1 MSTIVDFS
9 QPLSLLSVTF
19 STVELIHYHYFYSIV
34 TFWFSLQ
41 LKESNIEEVVKQ
53 SSEAEE
59 SAKVFLEEL
68 LSDVCGSIDK
78 QKSEYMESANKC
90 DAEGKSQKV

>member
-1 MSTIVDFS
+1 MV
-9 QPLSLLSVTF
+9 
-19 STVELIHYHYFYSIV
+19 HYFYSII
-34 TFWFSLQ
+34 TFCFFLQ
-41 LKESNIEEVVKQ
+41 LTESNIEEVVKQ

-59 SAKVFLEEL
+59 SVKVFLEEL

-90 DAEGKSQKV
+90 DAEGKSLKV

>member
-1 MSTIVDFS
+1 M
-9 QPLSLLSVTF
+9 TF
-19 STVELIHYHYFYSIV
+19 LTVELVHYHYFYSFI
-34 TFWFSLQ
+34 TFCFSLQ

-78 QKSEYMESANKC
+78 QKSEYTESANKC
-90 DAEGKSQKV
+90 DAEGKSLSV